1 MRRGI
6 RLSGTQRPQS
16 AQSRSFFA
24 VLAGFAFIGLVA
36 LDAQA
41 PSKTRAHVQAL
52 ASPRLEGRLAGSSG
66 ERLASDYI
74 VSELQKIGAKPLPGQ
89 TDLRLPFEFTAG
101 TKDGG
106 SNVRLSSGVG
116 CAPGI
121 AGGVAGQ
128 IGQVKTN
135 AGVPSDP
142 CVRALSFS
150 DNGDAEGAVVFAGYG
165 IAVPEGQG
173 FAYDSYATLDVK
185 DKIV

>member
-101 TKDGG
+101 SRDGG
-106 SNVRLSSGVG
+106 SSLNMQGT
-116 CAPGI
+116 
-121 AGGVAGQ
+121 GVAKARDGKT
-128 IGQVKTN
+128 IGPVEW
-135 AGVPSDP
+135 GVVS
-142 CVRALSFS
+142 
-150 DNGDAEGAVVFAGYG
+150 
-165 IAVPEGQG
+165 
-173 FAYDSYATLDVK
+173 
-185 DKIV
+185 